1 MNKILILLLI
11 PFWGVFSACSDWFDV
26 QPKTQVKGDDLF
38 STENGY
44 RTALYGVYTSMASN
58 LLYGGELTMGFM
70 DVLGQY
76 YQISSQANS
85 YYEAKNYNYNDEKVR
100 GYVNAF
106 WMNLYKAIANI
117 NNLLENIDSHPN
129 TLGEVQRDIIRGE
142 ALGLRAYLHF
152 DLLRM
157 FAPSFAVGENEL
169 AIPYV
174 DRVSTNIFPQL
185 TNVEVVERIL
195 EDIDEGLLYLRDVD
209 PWSSE
214 RKQYEYT
221 EDEQE
226 LLRYRGN
233 RLNYLALGALKARVL
248 LWANRQGEAR
258 ETAEELLQQDSI
270 TTPGTVLFA
279 LYNDKNT
286 DYASSYFGVNVYS
299 RLVIGTTLWKELYDV
314 TDDQEQSGRYRDSRA
329 INFVG
334 KYEGSPEPTVIK
346 YTESGMWPDEIP
358 LIRVNELYYIL
369 AECAMTEVDA
379 LNYLNEVRE
388 VYGWDEED
396 ALRPGLCNV
405 EEEIFNE
412 YRRTY
417 PGEGQLF
424 YYMKRKDVKKLPV
437 ESNIQNLRAIWC
449 FRFPDDELEFGDVKQ

>member
-1 MNKILILLLI
+1 MKKISILLLI
-11 PFWGVFSACSDWFDV
+11 SLLGLFSACSDWFDV

-44 RTALYGVYTSMASN
+44 RTALFGVYTSMASN
-58 LLYGGELTMGFM
+58 LLYGGDLTMGFM

-85 YYEAKNYNYNDEKVR
+85 YYEAKNYNYDDERVKA
-100 GYVNAF
+100 YVNTF
-106 WMNLYKAIANI
+106 WKRLYKAITNV
-117 NNLLENIDSHPN
+117 NNLLENMDSHPN
-129 TLGEVQRDIIRGE
+129 MLGKVQHDIIRGE

-174 DRVSTNIFPQL
+174 DRVSTTIFPQL
-185 TNVEVVERIL
+185 TNNEVVERVL
-195 EDIDEGLLYLRDVD
+195 EDIDEALLYLRDVD
-209 PWSSE
+209 PWSE
-214 RKQYEYT
+214 QRKVTEYT
-221 EDEQE
+221 EEEQV
-226 LLRYRGN
+226 LLQYRRN

-258 ETAEELLQQDSI
+258 ETAEELIQQDSI
-270 TTPGTVLFA
+270 GTPGSVIFS
-279 LYNDKNT
+279 LYNDKNS
-286 DYASSYFGVNVYS
+286 DYAESYFGANVYS
-299 RLVIGTTLWKELYDV
+299 RLTIGTTLWKELYKV

-329 INFVG
+329 VNFVG
-334 KYEGSPEPTVIK
+334 KYDGSPEPTVIK
-346 YTESGMWPDEIP
+346 YRENSMWSEEVP
-358 LIRVNELYYIL
+358 LLRVNELYYIL
-369 AECAMTEVDA
+369 AECAMTEEDA
-379 LNYLNEVRE
+379 LNYLNDVRE
-388 VYGWDEED
+388 VYGWAEED

-412 YRRTY
+412 YRKTF

-437 ESNIQNLRAIWC
+437 DIDIQDLRSIWC
-449 FRFPDDELEFGDVKQ
+449 FRFPDDELEFGNVKQ